1 MKTKYKILIAKFLY
15 KLLLLIGIKKKQ
27 EVVRGNISWKL
38 DLSEGIDLSIYIFGN
53 FEKDLIKIIENLSDK
68 KNFDIIDIGANVG
81 VHTLQFAKV
90 FEHSCIYSIEPTDFA
105 FKKLKENVDLNS
117 LLKKKIS
124 LYQYF
129 ISEKKLPS
137 EIYSSWNLSSE
148 EKTHNFHK
156 GILKSTINSQVISL
170 EDFINQNNI
179 TQDIIIKC
187 DVDGYELDV
196 FKSGENYLRKNKPE
210 IIMELAPYL
219 YKEKKYSENEIFK
232 FFDSLNY
239 NYYDGSNFQKI
250 NNLYEYSKNIKH
262 GSSKNIFLK

>member
-1 MKTKYKILIAKFLY
+1 MVF
-15 KLLLLIGIKKKQ
+15 
-27 EVVRGNISWKL
+27 
-38 DLSEGIDLSIYIFGN
+38 F
-53 FEKDLIKIIENLSDK
+53 NL
-68 KNFDIIDIGANVG
+68 G
-81 VHTLQFAKV
+81 
-90 FEHSCIYSIEPTDFA
+90 
-105 FKKLKENVDLNS
+105 
-117 LLKKKIS
+117 IS

-262 GSSKNIFLK
+262 GSSKNILILSK